1 LIILVEGVEV
11 KQVVYR
17 GSVLAKGST
26 ALELWENWQR
36 DKSADRNKLQKKLDD
51 HMKDVALNDTLNCWS
66 VTNERTI

>member
-1 LIILVEGVEV
+1 MESKSM

-36 DKSADRNKLQKKLDD
+36 EKTDRNAAQKKLDV
-51 HMKDVALNDTLNCWS
+51 HMKDVEQRAKDLL
-66 VTNERTI
+66 ERYK